1 MPKSGRGRGTVA
13 DQRARQRVI
22 RDYVLAA
29 GSISVEDIAQHTG
42 VSTMTVYRDLAD
54 LEPSGVL
61 RLSRG
66 MVTAAAS
73 NLHEASSGYRL
84 TRESAEKA
92 SLAQAA
98 LQFVE
103 PGSAVMLDDSSTGVH
118 LARLLPQ
125 RAPLT
130 VVTNYQ
136 PVAELV
142 KEEQNIRLILTGGE
156 YRAWADA
163 VLGPMTVK
171 AVRTLRADAAF
182 MSVSALYDGRCFH
195 PTEEPAEVKRAMMAS
210 SMFKVLYVDHT
221 KFSRAALHEVGS
233 VRDFD
238 VVIVDQATTAQH
250 VATIEDAGVRVVRAE
265 P

>member
-1 MPKSGRGRGTVA
+1 MPNSRRGRGTVA
-13 DQRARQRVI
+13 DQQARQRVI
-22 RDYVLAA
+22 RDFVLAT
-29 GSISVEDIAQHTG
+29 GSRSVEDIAQHTG

-54 LEPSGVL
+54 LEPAGVL

-92 SLAQAA
+92 SLARAA
-98 LQFVE
+98 LEFVE

-125 RAPLT
+125 RTPLT

-136 PVAELV
+136 PVAEVL
-142 KEEQNIRLILTGGE
+142 KEEQNVRLILTGGE
-156 YRAWADA
+156 YRGWADA
-163 VLGPMTVK
+163 LMGPMTVR
-171 AVRTLRADAAF
+171 AVRSLRADTVF

-195 PTEEPAEVKRAMMAS
+195 PTEEPAEVKRAMLGS
-210 SMFKVLYVDHT
+210 SIFKVLYVDHT
-221 KFSRAALHEVGS
+221 KFSRTALHEVGS

-238 VVIVDQATTAQH
+238 VVIVDQATSAAQVTA
-250 VATIEDAGVRVVRAE
+250 IEDAGVRVVRAE